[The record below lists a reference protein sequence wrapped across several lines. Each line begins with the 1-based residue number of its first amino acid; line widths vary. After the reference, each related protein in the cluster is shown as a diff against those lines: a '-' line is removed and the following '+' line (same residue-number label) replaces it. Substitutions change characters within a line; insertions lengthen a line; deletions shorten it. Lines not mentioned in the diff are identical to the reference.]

1 MALTD
6 LFSSLFKKKKKK
18 EGGADN
24 STASFSDWKNTASD
38 QSKRDTVKQA
48 EKQEQAKKA
57 ETKKAETQKNQGDS
71 KLKKSLTDMIS
82 DIGKV
87 QTMNTESKLE
97 PSKKAGEEVSKAI
110 NIFGEEQEKKREKLK
125 YEMVKNGGNRQAA
138 QNAVDRSNT
147 YADTDSKLYNKVHN
161 FGVGAQ
167 ELGSNLGTGFTNDT
181 MSSLVSGIANAAQAV
196 HNIPYDAMRRQYDR
210 NNEMLRRDHFT
221 EIPEGMDEATYRQ
234 SIETQNKRLLEQMS
248 AYNTNGIVGSDA
260 VNAALNGFQRGTREV
275 HEYYRDS
282 NSPVMNNL
290 YNTFENA
297 GSNIGNMAVGTAL
310 GAFGVPASVG
320 GKIALGVSAFGNEA
334 DNQLQNTGNQDA
346 AVSAAQQ
353 AGQAA
358 VTQAN
363 AQIQATYDR
372 VLKATGDKNA
382 ALQAA
387 QEVYTQVWNN
397 AAQDAY
403 SQTLRQTGDPLY
415 AAAKGGA
422 SALNEELQEA
432 ISPAGTAFSNV
443 ASNTTDLLMEG
454 VQEAAGTYMEQLEDP
469 LAYAILGGD
478 EYSGKAKE
486 SAKEAVNN
494 IAGKNAWNTAKEAG
508 KAFGGGIESSLL
520 LGGLT
525 NPTGLAEGIREDA
538 NSAYAIRRNQVGLN
552 EVNKNISAIE
562 SATAGRNLTEAEQ
575 KALNDEY
582 AKKADYERFFASDYF
597 SKSSSRSMQKS
608 AQKHAEELTSI
619 SAKLSN
625 AKISDTTLN
634 NIKALSKA
642 TKTAVEFKDD
652 LYDADGNEVNGLYKD
667 GIIQINSNLSTDQ
680 AVNTVLAHEMAHSLE
695 TSENYNAY
703 KNALNDL
710 IEKGDVDI
718 GYDSISDL
726 QNAIRQTYGDQID
739 DKQLGNET
747 VAYITEKLI
756 GNESALTELAQNNSS
771 LAGRLSSWIDNTAEQ
786 LSGNQ
791 AQSQLAKVRKLLNR
805 AINTTSRKDVGEQ
818 YKERTP
824 EEKAKIANEKLNLL
838 RRSGPYMFSNDKKK
852 AEEVVTDLARRY
864 GEGELTEEQVSDE
877 LNKQLGDPTL
887 ADSDESTNSIDVK
900 SLKAYQDFVK
910 LAGKETAHQYLGPIV
925 TKMDDGEMN
934 LDDAEERFIDL
945 TKKLK
950 QANKT
955 QAVKEKTG
963 KKQSKAKSAKET
975 KAGEAKVE
983 ESTADAVTRMNAEK
997 QEQAAK
1003 NAKKS
1008 HEFFQNLKEADA
1020 AKAKAQ
1026 QEKQEKVETEKQRA
1040 KRLAKEERDKARAE
1054 RQAAKDAEAKAKAEK
1069 TAFKKNY
1076 SNLGNDKFSGV
1087 PVSLR
1092 NDFKWSAQKFIKTRT
1107 STISSAL
1114 PEGTSEETKTAI
1126 FNNVK
1131 YKALTDY
1138 QQESFN
1144 ALKNN
1149 TDVSEEAKNKAVD
1162 DVVKILKDNGV
1173 EKLNEVKGKSFDN
1186 LEDAVRN
1193 ILFPPRG
1200 GARKAKTAKTAEQ
1213 QEQEI
1218 FDQTMNQPKV
1228 EQQKVEKPKAKK
1240 AKTEKPK
1247 APVVETKAE
1256 EVKAPVVEKVEQ
1268 PKVET
1273 AEQQKQAI
1281 FDKTVNNIEKKNPYK
1296 VKVTPEN
1303 RQAIIDKVEKYKT
1316 DFVQRLVDLGAER
1329 DVSERLAQKIAE
1341 TGKWK
1346 ANSADVSIEN
1356 DNDRATAWHQIEK
1369 ANPNYKTEDIK
1380 KWFADAMKLI
1390 PSEYR
1395 NIGLYDN
1402 PTYWVNKRTK
1412 VDDTKPASAQAKLLT
1427 DAGISG
1433 ELANETV
1440 NAILNKT
1447 GGKDGNKAT
1456 WAKGT
1461 YNDLMAAVA
1470 NKEGLNLKDDADK
1483 AKARDILGSLKRQIK
1498 EQLAENG
1505 GKTSKIVEQNANV
1518 TPAVTESGTEVNSSV
1533 FKSIATDGVLSAGE
1547 KHSQET
1553 KSISQKL
1560 NEIHEEQQKEYG
1572 DKYLPA
1578 VVYPRVDEEIRVL
1591 ANAFNIADKSMSEN
1605 QEQVKAIRDIFVNS
1619 QINPDYIGP
1628 RADYQKL
1635 SEYEQKRI
1643 DDAVK
1648 ADDERE
1654 KKAKDYYNKTAD
1666 RWAKEHKS
1674 ARRLSYYKQFTK
1686 DIVDKAS
1693 EALRNKDGLPIEEQS
1708 SEQLGETVTNYLS
1721 TGLKGFNFIDEIIP
1735 QRRLDNDEASSIEAS
1750 KGIQLV
1756 DELTDRI
1763 KDLEKQLPEGTH
1775 IFYSTHEDTKT
1786 GLMTETA
1793 TLYDAKQNRVE
1804 AKDESVQKTIDQIEK
1819 YSNLKYAASFK
1830 ATTFGHQA
1838 GQMLSVYKKMVASH
1852 PSNRWNQM
1860 LDQVKKIQNSIEKK
1874 SRHGGQNGE
1883 VPNLVD
1889 LVRNMTD
1896 ENGNRIADLWAKD
1909 GADYDKL
1916 MDTIET
1922 KVAEAISVNAIDAWD
1937 QWRYFS
1943 MLANPTTHFRNI
1955 IGNKGSTVMY
1965 LNKSA
1970 YRRLTE
1976 YALEKMGV
1984 VQTHTIDYS
1993 NDAEAALG
2001 DYAEG
2006 TVERV
2011 LTNLLNTYRS
2021 DNTVAS
2027 GQIEKR
2033 FKDFIKNNVN
2043 NQFTFGTNDS
2053 LRLRTAAELAWRL
2066 KENGYK
2072 LSEENTIVDKNGT
2085 EIEPRTL
2092 QQYAG
2097 ESYNEASKRFV
2108 SSSDI
2113 RNLHRYGMKA
2123 SEAQSKQLEKYY
2135 TDVLNE
2141 GGSKYTEN
2149 FTKDFIGNVNEKAQ
2163 FSTFEKFAPKYLKF
2177 IGRWLDKLANFNNEQ
2192 LEKEDVKPTTRNYVR
2207 EANNILNAQGYSV
2220 ESLTEDEVV
2229 LKDHLGREIKG
2240 QRAKEIFDN
2249 ISNKALATAKE
2260 STFHDFN
2267 ATAQA
2272 MNELA
2277 RDSKGWKFAFDTFM
2291 PFRST
2296 PFNIRHRLV
2305 EFSPAGLAY
2314 STTYQF
2320 QKVRKGQVSVDS
2332 WLESM
2337 TKGMTGTQIAVLGY
2351 LLAKS
2356 GILHGSDPDKDPKE
2370 KKFEQELGGDQDY
2383 SVVLERDKT
2392 GNPTKT
2398 VSLGWF
2404 APTSG
2409 PLFTGVQL
2417 YEITRDNGVK
2427 IEPYAILNVAKSAI
2441 APILDASYMS
2451 GITSSFDTIQ
2461 NMMEY
2466 GVQLTEDGTKA
2477 FTPDMIGAILAAGAE
2492 NYLAQGSTSLGGKLV
2507 KIFDQNDYDTY
2518 SNNPFDTIA
2527 RTAVSKNL
2535 ITHYAVNS
2543 INSQIE
2549 GNPYLRPKVN
2559 SNGEEQT
2566 NTGGNILGRA
2576 AYNLLSPTKYSYD
2589 RMDDTDRELERLYN
2603 STKKNYV
2610 LPQKYYRLGDLNLSN
2625 EERYQINTKY
2635 LSDQHAEITSFI
2647 ESPVYETL
2655 DDETKADIIA
2665 SIRRNSYNNATVEAY
2680 KDAGLK
2686 TDDVLS
2692 STDEVLNKLM
2702 SFNDGSTGFHKWQYY
2717 GLSKAGNDKDATGQT
2732 IRGSRA
2738 LNARMVYEAAG
2749 IWDDVQKAVLNG
2761 DLDASD
2767 VFLTKDVASYTDE
2780 EYTAQY
2786 DAYSNGDMNLGGKGK
2801 QTSDAGEALIESV
2814 GESLGRTT
2822 RAEMA
2827 DVNMADIVKA
2837 SYAESIYDE
2846 DGKAVTYSQDVNARG
2861 AFTAEEIANYQK
2873 AVANGLMT
2881 YDEVSKDTG
2890 IGVKVLMASESDY
2903 QTLAKAIENG
2913 TYTAKLARTI
2923 LKKYK
2928 NPSSEDG
2935 KAGSLSGSVKKSAA
2949 DDDSKAVIS
2958 MLKKFADAMA
2968 DASESQAK
2976 AYKKQLQA
2984 SINNLEKSDQDIYD
2998 EVMSADS
3005 LTKKLDLYGI
3015 KIKSQ
3020 A

>member
-18 EGGADN
+18 EGGTDN

-48 EKQEQAKKA
+48 EKKEQAKKA
-57 ETKKAETQKNQGDS
+57 ETKKAEAQKNQGDS

-87 QTMNTESKLE
+87 QTMNTEAKLE

-125 YEMVKNGGNRQAA
+125 YEMAKNGGNRQAA

-221 EIPEGMDEATYRQ
+221 GIPEGMDEATYRQ
-234 SIETQNKRLLEQMS
+234 SIETQNKRLLEQMN

-260 VNAALNGFQRGTREV
+260 VNTALNGFQRGSREV

-282 NSPVMNNL
+282 DSPIMNNL

-310 GAFGVPASVG
+310 GALGVPASVG

-387 QEVYTQVWNN
+387 QEVYTRVWNN

-403 SQTLRQTGDPLY
+403 ATALRQTGDPLY
-415 AAAKGGA
+415 AAAKGGV

-432 ISPAGTAFSNV
+432 ISPKGTTFANV
-443 ASNTTDLLMEG
+443 ASNTADLLMEG

-538 NSAYAIRRNQVGLN
+538 NRAYAIRRNQVGLN

-582 AKKADYERFFASDYF
+582 AKKADYERFFANDYF

-608 AQKHAEELTSI
+608 AQKHAEELTNI

-642 TKTAVEFKDD
+642 TKTAVEFNDD
-652 LYDADGNEVNGLYKD
+652 LYDADGNMVNGLYKD
-667 GIIQINSNLSTDQ
+667 GVIHINSNLSADQ
-680 AVNTVLAHEMAHSLE
+680 ATETVLAHEMAHSLE

-718 GYDSISDL
+718 GYDSIDDL
-726 QNAIRQTYGDQID
+726 HNAIRQTYGDQIS
-739 DKQLGNET
+739 DKQLDNET
-747 VAYITEKLI
+747 VAFITEKLI
-756 GNESALTELAQNNSS
+756 GNETALTELAQNNSS

-786 LSGNQ
+786 FSGDR

-805 AINTTSRKDVGEQ
+805 AINTTERGNGGVE

-887 ADSDESTNSIDVK
+887 ANSDESTNSIDVK
-900 SLKAYQDFVK
+900 SLKAYQDFEK

-925 TKMDDGEMN
+925 TKMDDGQMN

-950 QANKT
+950 QANKK

-975 KAGEAKVE
+975 KADEVKVE
-983 ESTADAVTRMNAEK
+983 ESAADAVARMNAEK

-1008 HEFFQNLKEADA
+1008 HEFFQNVKEADA

-1026 QEKQEKVETEKQRA
+1026 QEKQEKQEKVETEKQRA

-1054 RQAAKDAEAKAKAEK
+1054 RQAEKDAEAKAKAEE

-1076 SNLGNDKFSGV
+1076 SDLGNDKFSGV
-1087 PVSLR
+1087 PVTLR

-1213 QEQEI
+1213 QDQKI

-1228 EQQKVEKPKAKK
+1228 EKPKTKT
-1240 AKTEKPK
+1240 AKTEKVK
-1247 APVVETKAE
+1247 APIAETKAE
-1256 EVKAPVVEKVEQ
+1256 EVKAPVVKKVEQ
-1268 PKVET
+1268 PKAKTVK
-1273 AEQQKQAI
+1273 QQTQAI
-1281 FDKTVNNIEKKNPYK
+1281 FDKTVNNIEKKTPYK

-1303 RQAIIDKVEKYKT
+1303 RQAITDKVEKYKA

-1341 TGKWK
+1341 TGRWK

-1356 DNDRATAWHQIEK
+1356 DNDRQTAWHQIEK
-1369 ANPNYKTEDIK
+1369 ANPNYKTEDIN
-1380 KWFADAMKLI
+1380 KWLEDAKALI
-1390 PSEYR
+1390 PNQYR
-1395 NIGLYDN
+1395 NIGLYEN
-1402 PTYWVNKRTK
+1402 PTYWANGNVKTDETK
-1412 VDDTKPASAQAKLLT
+1412 AANAQAKLLT
-1427 DAGISG
+1427 DAGVSG

-1483 AKARDILGSLKRQIK
+1483 AKARDILGGLKRQIK

-1518 TPAVTESGTEVNSSV
+1518 TPAVTESGAEVNSSV
-1533 FKSIATDGVLSAGE
+1533 FKSIATDGVLSASE

-1553 KSISQKL
+1553 KAISQKL

-1578 VVYPRVDEEIRVL
+1578 VVYPRVDEEMRVL
-1591 ANAFNIADKSMSEN
+1591 ANAFNISDKSMSEN

-1635 SEYEQKRI
+1635 SEYEKKRI

-1654 KKAKDYYNKTAD
+1654 KKAKNYYNKTAD
-1666 RWAKEHKS
+1666 RQYEEHKS
-1674 ARRLSYYKQFTK
+1674 ARRMAYSRQFTK
-1686 DIVDKAS
+1686 DIVDQAS
-1693 EALRNKDGLPIEEQS
+1693 EVLKNGTGLTIDKQS
-1708 SEQLGETVTNYLS
+1708 PEQLGDTVNKYLS
-1721 TGLKGFNFIDEIIP
+1721 TNLHGFNFFDMVRPHKRME
-1735 QRRLDNDEASSIEAS
+1735 NDRASALEVA
-1750 KGIQLV
+1750 KGKQLA

-1763 KDLEKQLPEGTH
+1763 EKLEAKLPEGTH
-1775 IFYSTHEDTKT
+1775 IRYDTHSVKGTDVKA
-1786 GLMTETA
+1786 ETV
-1793 TLYDAKQNRVE
+1793 TLYDAQQKRVE
-1804 AKDESVQKTIDQIEK
+1804 VKDKSVQQTLDLIEK
-1819 YSNLKYAASFK
+1819 YSNYKLSVSFK
-1830 ATTFGHQA
+1830 GNTYGHQA
-1838 GQMLSVYKKMVASH
+1838 GQMLALYKQMLASH
-1852 PSNRWNQM
+1852 PANRWNQM
-1860 LDQVKKIQNSIEKK
+1860 IDQVKKIQGRLEKE

-1889 LVRNMTD
+1889 LVKNMTD
-1896 ENGNRIADLWAKD
+1896 ENGNNIYDLWDKD

-1922 KVAEAISVNAIDAWD
+1922 KVAEAIPVNAIDAWD
-1937 QWRYFS
+1937 QWRYLA

-1955 IGNKGSTVMY
+1955 IGNKGSTAMY
-1965 LNKSA
+1965 VNKSA

-1976 YALEKMGV
+1976 YALEKMGM
-1984 VQTHTIDYS
+1984 VQTHTIDFS
-1993 NDAEAALG
+1993 NESEVALN

-2006 TVERV
+2006 NVDSV
-2011 LTNLLNTYRS
+2011 LTDLLNTYRA

-2033 FKDFIKNNVN
+2033 FKSFIKNNVN

-2053 LRLRTAAELAWRL
+2053 LRLRTATELAWRL
-2066 KENGYK
+2066 KENGYT

-2092 QQYAG
+2092 QQYAA

-2108 SSSDI
+2108 ASSDI
-2113 RNLHRYGMKA
+2113 RNMNRYGMKE
-2123 SEAQSKQLEKYY
+2123 SEAQSKRLEKYY
-2135 TDVLNE
+2135 TDVLKE
-2141 GGSKYTEN
+2141 GGSKFTEN
-2149 FTKDFIGNVNEKAQ
+2149 FTKDFIGKVNEKAQ
-2163 FSTFEKFAPKYLKF
+2163 FSTFEKFAPKFLKF
-2177 IGRWLDKLANFNNEQ
+2177 AGRGSDRVASFNNEH
-2192 LEKEDVKPTTRNYVR
+2192 LENEDVKPTTRNYVR

-2220 ESLTEDEVV
+2220 ESLTKDEVV

-2296 PFNIRHRLV
+2296 PFNIGHRLV
-2305 EFSPAGLAY
+2305 EFSPAGLVY

-2320 QKVRKGQVSVDS
+2320 NKVREGQVSVDT

-2337 TKGMTGTQIAVLGY
+2337 TKGMTGTQIALIGY
-2351 LLAKS
+2351 LLAKA

-2383 SVVLERDKT
+2383 SVVLERDET

-2398 VSLGWF
+2398 ASLGWF
-2404 APTSG
+2404 APASG

-2417 YEITRDNGVK
+2417 YETARDNGVK
-2427 IEPYAILNVAKSAI
+2427 IEPYALANIAKSAI

-2451 GITSSFDTIQ
+2451 GITSSFDTVQ

-2466 GVQLTEDGTKA
+2466 GIQLTEDGAKS
-2477 FTPDMIGAILAAGAE
+2477 FTPDMVGAILVAGAE

-2507 KIFDQNDYDTY
+2507 KIFDKNDYDTY
-2518 SNNPFDTIA
+2518 SNNPFDTVA

-2543 INSQIE
+2543 INAQVE

-2559 SNGEEQT
+2559 SNGVAQT
-2566 NTGGNILGRA
+2566 NTGGNVLGRA
-2576 AYNLLSPTKYSYD
+2576 AYNLLSPAKYSYD

-2603 STKKNYV
+2603 ATKKNYV
-2610 LPQKYYRLGDLNLSN
+2610 LPQKYYRLRDLNLSN

-2635 LSDQHAEITSFI
+2635 LSDQHAEITSFM
-2647 ESPVYETL
+2647 ESSVYETL

-2680 KDAGLK
+2680 TDAGLK
-2686 TDDVLS
+2686 TYGVLS
-2692 STDEVLNKLM
+2692 STDETLNKLM

-2732 IRGSRA
+2732 IKGSRA

-2761 DLDASD
+2761 DLKASD
-2767 VFLTKDVASYTDE
+2767 VFLTNDVVSYTDE

-2786 DAYSNGDMNLGGKGK
+2786 NSYANGDMNLGGKGQ
-2801 QTSDAGEALIESV
+2801 QTSDAGQELLDNVS
-2814 GESLGRTT
+2814 ESLGRTN
-2822 RAEMA
+2822 RAEIA
-2827 DVNMADIVKA
+2827 GVDMADIVKA
-2837 SYAESIYDE
+2837 SYAKSIYDQ
-2846 DGKAVTYSQDVNARG
+2846 DGKAITYSQDVNARG
-2861 AFTAEEIANYQK
+2861 AFTAEEIAGYQK
-2873 AVANGLMT
+2873 AVADGKMT
-2881 YDEVSKDTG
+2881 YDEVAKDTG

-2903 QTLAKAIENG
+2903 QTLAKAIEEG
-2913 TYTAKLARTI
+2913 TYTAKLARSI

-2928 NPSSEDG
+2928 NPSTGNNTST
-2935 KAGSLSGSVKKSAA
+2935 ASVKKAA
-2949 DDDSKAVIS
+2949 DDDDAKVVIS

-2976 AYKKQLQA
+2976 AYKKQLQT

-3005 LTKKLDLYGI
+3005 LTKKLGLYGI

>member
-1 MALTD
+1 MALYNEILN
-6 LFSSLFKKKKKK
+6 LFSKKKKKK
-18 EGGADN
+18 NEEGGARN
-24 STASFSDWKNTASD
+24 STASFSDKKQKENKSASAPMTFQQSITTGKNTVSNAITNEAN
-38 QSKRDTVKQA
+38 KR
-48 EKQEQAKKA
+48 
-57 ETKKAETQKNQGDS
+57 
-71 KLKKSLTDMIS
+71 KSTSLA
-82 DIGKV
+82 DIG
-87 QTMNTESKLE
+87 T
-97 PSKKAGEEVSKAI
+97 
-110 NIFGEEQEKKREKLK
+110 
-125 YEMVKNGGNRQAA
+125 
-138 QNAVDRSNT
+138 
-147 YADTDSKLYNKVHN
+147 
-161 FGVGAQ
+161 GVGAKNGVRKGWEGKDSSDIAKSVVKYGEVVYEQ
-167 ELGSNLGTGFTNDT
+167 REKRKDLYQKTLKETGSIKAARKAVDDAEGYANTRSEGYNKLHNLAHGMGETTAYG
-181 MSSLVSGIANAAQAV
+181 VSGAVDSAANIVGAGANAAQAV
-196 HNIPYDAMRRQYDR
+196 YNIPYDIMRR
-210 NNEMLRRDHFT
+210 NKANIETMLRKDKLDV
-221 EIPEGMDEATYRQ
+221 PEGMDEASYRAALENQ
-234 SIETQNKRLLEQMS
+234 LNRLDDEMN

-260 VNAALNGFQRGTREV
+260 VNDVQNAISGYANDIRQANSDDGGAFVSHARNVAQNAGNNIANMAAGAAL
-275 HEYYRDS
+275 S
-282 NSPVMNNL
+282 
-290 YNTFENA
+290 
-297 GSNIGNMAVGTAL
+297 AVTG
-310 GAFGVPASVG
+310 GAVAPSIA
-320 GKIALGVSAFGNEA
+320 GKIALGVGAYGNA
-334 DNQLQNTGNQDA
+334 ADA
-346 AVSAAQQ
+346 AIQQ
-353 AGQAA
+353 TGDEQAA
-358 VTQAN
+358 RNAADAAGNSAIDNAKLQA
-363 AQIQATYDR
+363 IYDA
-372 VLKATGDKNA
+372 VLARTGDKNI
-382 ALQAA
+382 ALQYAQKAA
-387 QEVYTQVWNN
+387 EEMYNDAAASAYAQV
-397 AAQDAY
+397 
-403 SQTLRQTGDPLY
+403 LRQTGDPLY
-415 AAAKGGA
+415 ANARGITGAA
-422 SALNEELQEA
+422 NEEIQEL
-432 ISPAGTAFSNV
+432 ISPTNTAFNNV
-443 ASNTTDLLMEG
+443 ARSTADLLNEG

-508 KAFGGGIESSLL
+508 KAFVGGVESSLL

-525 NPTGLAEGIREDA
+525 NPTGLAEGLSEDA
-538 NSAYAIRRNQVGLN
+538 KMAYSIRRNKVGLG
-552 EVNKNISAIE
+552 ETNKTISAIE
-562 SATAGRNLTEAEQ
+562 SATAGRKLTDAEQ
-575 KALNDEY
+575 SALNDEY
-582 AKKADYERFFASDYF
+582 AKKADFERFFASPYF
-597 SKSSSRSMQKS
+597 TQSSSKSMRRTGQQ
-608 AQKHAEELTSI
+608 AAEELTNI

-652 LYDADGNEVNGLYKD
+652 LYDADGNEVNGLYND

-710 IEKGDVDI
+710 IENGDVDI

-726 QNAIRQTYGDQID
+726 QNAIRQTYGDQIKED
-739 DKQLGNET
+739 QLDNET

-756 GNESALTELAQNNSS
+756 GNETALTELAQNNSS

-838 RRSGPYMFSNDKKK
+838 RRSGPYMFSNDKQN
-852 AEEVVTDLARRY
+852 AEKVVTDLANQFA
-864 GEGELTEEQVSDE
+864 EGKLTEEQVSDE

-887 ADSDESTNSIDVK
+887 ADSDEST
-900 SLKAYQDFVK
+900 
-910 LAGKETAHQYLGPIV
+910 
-925 TKMDDGEMN
+925 
-934 LDDAEERFIDL
+934 
-945 TKKLK
+945 
-950 QANKT
+950 NKT

-983 ESTADAVTRMNAEK
+983 ESTADAVTRMNAE
-997 QEQAAK
+997 Q
-1003 NAKKS
+1003 
-1008 HEFFQNLKEADA
+1008 
-1020 AKAKAQ
+1020 
-1026 QEKQEKVETEKQRA
+1026 
-1040 KRLAKEERDKARAE
+1040 
-1054 RQAAKDAEAKAKAEK
+1054 QAAKDAEAKAKAEE

-1076 SNLGNDKFSGV
+1076 SNLGNDNFSGV
-1087 PVSLR
+1087 PVTLR

-1149 TDVSEEAKNKAVD
+1149 TDVSEEAKSKAVD

-1173 EKLNEVKGKSFDN
+1173 VKLNEVKGKSFDN

-1218 FDQTMNQPKV
+1218 FDQTMNQPKA

-1303 RQAIIDKVEKYKT
+1303 RQAIIDKVEKYKA

-1402 PTYWVNKRTK
+1402 PTYWVNKLTK
-1412 VDDTKPASAQAKLLT
+1412 VDDTKPASAQAKLLM

-1470 NKEGLNLKDDADK
+1470 NKEELNLKNDADK
-1483 AKARDILGSLKRQIK
+1483 QKARYILGGLKRQVID
-1498 EQLAENG
+1498 QLTENG
-1505 GKTSKIVEQNANV
+1505 WKTTKIVKQSKV
-1518 TPAVTESGTEVNSSV
+1518 TPAVTESGKEVNSEAV
-1533 FKSIATDGVLSAGE
+1533 KSIAADGVLSANG
-1547 KHSQET
+1547 KHVQEMDA
-1553 KSISQKL
+1553 INQKI
-1560 NEIHEEQQKEYG
+1560 NELHDEQQKEYG
-1572 DKYLPA
+1572 DKYIPD
-1578 VVYPRVDEEIRVL
+1578 VVFPRVDEEMRVL
-1591 ANAFNIADKSMSEN
+1591 ANAFNATDKYMSVKKEEAD
-1605 QEQVKAIRDIFVNS
+1605 AIRDIFVNS
-1619 QINPDYIGP
+1619 QINPDFIGP
-1628 RADYQKL
+1628 RANYQKL
-1635 SEYEQKRI
+1635 SEYEKKRI
-1643 DDAVK
+1643 DDAAK
-1648 ADDERE
+1648 ADEERE
-1654 KKAKDYYNKTAD
+1654 KRAKDYYNKTAD
-1666 RWAKEHKS
+1666 RQNKEHKS
-1674 ARRLSYYKQFTK
+1674 ARRMAYSKQLTKEIIDQASEVLKNGTGLTIDKQSPEQLGNTINKYLSTNLQGFNFFDYVRPKK
-1686 DIVDKAS
+1686 RLENDKAS
-1693 EALRNKDGLPIEEQS
+1693 ALEVAKAKL
-1708 SEQLGETVTNYLS
+1708 L
-1721 TGLKGFNFIDEIIP
+1721 
-1735 QRRLDNDEASSIEAS
+1735 A
-1750 KGIQLV
+1750 

-1763 KDLEKQLPEGTH
+1763 VELEAKLPEGTH
-1775 IFYSTHEDTKT
+1775 VRYSTQTDKKT
-1786 GLMTETA
+1786 EVKTETA
-1793 TLYDAKQNRVE
+1793 TLYDAQQKRVE
-1804 AKDESVQKTIDQIEK
+1804 VKDKSVQQILDRIETYSNYK
-1819 YSNLKYAASFK
+1819 YSVAFK
-1830 ATTFGHQA
+1830 GNTYGHQA
-1838 GQMLSVYKKMVASH
+1838 GQMLALYKQMLASH
-1852 PSNRWNQM
+1852 PANRWNQL
-1860 LDQVKKIQNSIEKK
+1860 LDEAKKLQSKLEEK

-1883 VPNLVD
+1883 IPNIVD
-1889 LVRNMTD
+1889 IVRNATD
-1896 ENGNRIADLWAKD
+1896 ENGNSISDLWDKE
-1909 GADYDKL
+1909 GADYEKL
-1916 MDTIET
+1916 LDIIET
-1922 KVAEAISVNAIDAWD
+1922 KVAEAIPVNALDVWD
-1937 QWRYFS
+1937 QWRYFA

-1965 LNKSA
+1965 INKSL
-1970 YRRLTE
+1970 YRHLTE
-1976 YALEKMGV
+1976 YALEKMGM

-1993 NDAEAALG
+1993 NKAEADLS

-2006 TVERV
+2006 NLSGI
-2011 LTNLLNTYRS
+2011 LTDLLNTYRS

-2027 GQIEKR
+2027 GDIEKK
-2033 FKDFIKNNVN
+2033 FKSFIKENKNS
-2043 NQFTFGTNDS
+2043 QFTFGTNDEK
-2053 LRLRTAAELAWRL
+2053 RLRTATELAWRL
-2066 KENGYK
+2066 KENGYS
-2072 LSEENTIVDKNGT
+2072 LSEENTIVDKNGK

-2092 QQYAG
+2092 QQYAAD
-2097 ESYNEASKRFV
+2097 SYNEASKRFV
-2108 SSSDI
+2108 ASSDI
-2113 RNLHRYGMKA
+2113 RNLNRYGMKA
-2123 SEAQSKQLEKYY
+2123 SEAQSKRLEKYY

-2141 GGSKYTEN
+2141 GTSKFTEN
-2149 FTKDFIGNVNEKAQ
+2149 FTKDFAGKVNEKAQ
-2163 FSTFEKFAPKYLKF
+2163 FHTFEKAAPKYLKF
-2177 IGRWLDKLANFNNEQ
+2177 VGKGADNLASFNNKH
-2192 LEKEDVKPTTRNYVR
+2192 LEKEDVKPTTQNYVR
-2207 EANNILNAQGYSV
+2207 EMNKILRAQGYSV
-2220 ESLTEDEVV
+2220 ESLTKDEVV
-2229 LKDHLGREIKG
+2229 LKDHNGRTIKG
-2240 QRAKEIFDN
+2240 NRAKEIFDN
-2249 ISNKALATAKE
+2249 ISNRALATAKE
-2260 STFHDFN
+2260 STFHDFS

-2277 RDSKGWKFAFDTFM
+2277 RDSKGWKFVFDSFM

-2296 PFNIRHRLV
+2296 PFNIGRRLV

-2314 STTYQF
+2314 STIYQF
-2320 QKVRKGQVSVDS
+2320 SKVREGQVSVDT

-2337 TKGMTGTQIAVLGY
+2337 TKGMTGTQIALIGY
-2351 LLAKS
+2351 LLAKA
-2356 GILHGSDPDKDPKE
+2356 GILHGSDPDKDPKV

-2383 SVVLERDKT
+2383 SVVLERDET

-2417 YEITRDNGVK
+2417 YEITRENGVK
-2427 IEPYAILNVAKSAI
+2427 IDPYALANIAKSAI

-2451 GITSSFDTIQ
+2451 GITSSFDTVQ

-2466 GVQLTEDGTKA
+2466 GIQLTEDGTKS
-2477 FTPDMIGAILAAGAE
+2477 FTPDMIAAILVAGAE
-2492 NYLAQGSTSLGGKLV
+2492 NYFAQSSTSLGGKLV
-2507 KIFDQNDYDTY
+2507 KIFDENDYDTY
-2518 SNNPFDTIA
+2518 SNNPFDTVA
-2527 RTAVSKNL
+2527 RAGVSKNL
-2535 ITHYAVNS
+2535 LTHYAVNS
-2543 INSQIE
+2543 INAHVE
-2549 GNPYLRPKVN
+2549 GHPYLRPKVN
-2559 SNGEEQT
+2559 SNGVAQT

-2576 AYNLLSPTKYSYD
+2576 AYNLLSPAKYSYD

-2610 LPQKYYRLGDLNLSN
+2610 LPQKYYRLRDLNLSN

-2635 LSDQHAEITSFI
+2635 LSDQHAEITSFM
-2647 ESPVYETL
+2647 ESSVYDTL
-2655 DDETKADIIA
+2655 DDATRADIVA

-2686 TDDVLS
+2686 ANRILSKTDK
-2692 STDEVLNKLM
+2692 TLNKLM
-2702 SFNDGSTGFHKWQYY
+2702 PFNDESTSFHKWQYY
-2717 GLSKAGNDKDATGQT
+2717 VLAKAGDDKDATGET

-2738 LNARMVYEAAG
+2738 LNARRVYEAAG

-2801 QTSDAGEALIESV
+2801 QASDAGEALIESV

-2837 SYAESIYDE
+2837 SYAESIYDK

-2928 NPSSEDG
+2928 NPSSKDG
-2935 KAGSLSGSVKKSAA
+2935 KAGSLSNSVKKAAA
-2949 DDDSKAVIS
+2949 DDDSKAVIK
-2958 MLKKFADAMA
+2958 MLKEFADAMA
-2968 DASESQAK
+2968 DASASQAK
-2976 AYKKQLQA
+2976 TYKKQLQSSLNTLA
-2984 SINNLEKSDQDIYD
+2984 KSDQDIYD
-2998 EVMSADS
+2998 EVMSADD